1 MNTSKSNLSKFIL
14 YKGSAKYLV
23 LMIVC
28 LIISTTLGA
37 FLPQLTAKLTS
48 SYEQKEVFLETLKY
62 LAAVFILTFAN
73 RSFYNLV
80 INGYVVGLV
89 QYVRSFCYEKW
100 LLSYEL
106 QTSSENRTDR
116 YPQGEVLARIMTDTE
131 SLRELVTS
139 GTFGIIIDIFF
150 VFSSLI
156 SFITLNQF
164 AGITLGIVQVVAC
177 GLLIWGSKY
186 MREVFLSVRKARG
199 DLYRT
204 IADVIGGV
212 RETYYIDNNKYA
224 SRRSLTVF
232 ENFLDK
238 ILLSNIWDASYYS
251 LAESLFPIFLAFA
264 VFIIPQAEMVQ
275 VGLIFAFVDLIQRSI
290 GPIKDVSSKVAN
302 IQRAASGVQRINE
315 FLDDLDKERST
326 DLNQKNEEVD
336 VQSISVKIEEFT
348 YPRKSENDTPFKLKD
363 IQFSGK
369 KGDLIGIVGLS
380 GSGKSTLLNILCA
393 NILPDRGEIDIRTS
407 QGKEFIFDFHDA
419 EKFNG
424 YRELIGIVSQESHIF
439 SESIFFNITLGK
451 SDTSDFEEF
460 WNWVRGKIAYID
472 AWGITPDTVI
482 NQNELS
488 LGQKQLIAAIRACY
502 LKKPI
507 VLFDEIS
514 SSLDSNLEYAL
525 RQMVLI
531 VQENALTFIVAHRIE
546 TIIDA
551 DLILIMEGGNLVARG
566 EHDSLVEYSDVY
578 RNFLKQ
584 LGHSEIEASEN

>member
-1 MNTSKSNLSKFIL
+1 M
-14 YKGSAKYLV
+14 
-23 LMIVC
+23 
-28 LIISTTLGA
+28 
-37 FLPQLTAKLTS
+37 AKLTGA
-48 SYEQKEVFLETLKY
+48 YEDKVTFLKTLEY
-62 LAAVFILTFAN
+62 LAAVFILTFCN
-73 RSFYNLV
+73 RAGYNII
-80 INGYVVGLV
+80 INKYVVGLV
-89 QYVRSFCYEKW
+89 QFVRSFCYEKW

-106 QTSSENRTDR
+106 QTSKENRTDR

-156 SFITLNQF
+156 SFITLNKF
-164 AGITLGIVQVVAC
+164 AGVSLGIAQVAAC
-177 GLLIWGSKY
+177 ILLVWGSKY

-199 DLYRT
+199 ELYGT

-212 RETYYIDNNKYA
+212 RESYYIKNGNYA
-224 SRRSLTVF
+224 SKRSLTVF
-232 ENFLDK
+232 ENFLDR
-238 ILLSNIWDASYYS
+238 ILVSNIWDAGYYS
-251 LAESLFPIFLAFA
+251 MAESLYPIFLAFA

-315 FLDDLDKERST
+315 FLGDLEKERST
-326 DLNQKNEEVD
+326 DLTKKSLNLD
-336 VQSISVKIEEFT
+336 IDRIIVKIDRFC
-348 YPRKSENDTPFKLKD
+348 YPRKSEDDTPFELRDVK
-363 IQFSGK
+363 FSGA

-393 NILPDRGEIDIRTS
+393 NILPDDGEIDIKVKDGS
-407 QGKEFIFDFHDA
+407 EFIFDFHDA
-419 EKFNG
+419 EKFND
-424 YRELIGIVSQESHIF
+424 YRELIGIVSQDSHIF

-451 SDTSDFEEF
+451 EDTSDFLEF
-460 WNWVRGKIAYID
+460 WKWVREQISYID
-472 AWGITPDTVI
+472 DWGITPETI
-482 NQNELS
+482 IKQNELS

-531 VQENALTFIVAHRIE
+531 VQQNALTFIVAHRIE
-546 TIIDA
+546 TIVDA
-551 DLILIMEGGNLVARG
+551 NQILVMEGGALVG
-566 EHDSLVEYSDVY
+566 KGTHDSLQKESDTYVK
-578 RNFLKQ
+578 FLQ
-584 LGHSEIEASEN
+584 ELSHN

>member
-1 MNTSKSNLSKFIL
+1 MNTSKSNLSRFIL
-14 YKGSAKYLV
+14 YKGSYKFFAMMFICLV
-23 LMIVC
+23 LSS
-28 LIISTTLGA
+28 LLGA
-37 FLPQLTAKLTS
+37 SLPQLMAKLTS
-48 SYEQKEVFLETLKY
+48 SYEDKVVFLETLKY
-62 LAAVFILTFAN
+62 LAVIFTLTFVN
-73 RSFYNLV
+73 RAGYNII
-80 INGYVVGLV
+80 INKYVVGLV
-89 QYVRSFCYEKW
+89 QFVRSYCYEKW

-106 QTSSENRTDR
+106 QTSKENRTDR

-150 VFSSLI
+150 VLSSLI
-156 SFITLNQF
+156 SFITLNKF
-164 AGITLGIVQVVAC
+164 AGVSLGIVQIGAC
-177 GLLIWGSKY
+177 LLLVWSSKY
-186 MREVFLSVRKARG
+186 MREIFLKVRKARG
-199 DLYRT
+199 ELYKT

-212 RETYYIDNNKYA
+212 RESYYIKNGNYA
-224 SRRSLTVF
+224 SKRSLVVF

-251 LAESLFPIFLAFA
+251 LAESLYPIFLAFA
-264 VFIIPQAEMVQ
+264 VFIIPHAEMVQ

-315 FLDDLDKERST
+315 FLGDLEGERST
-326 DLNQKNEEVD
+326 DLNKVPMSLEVEK
-336 VQSISVKIEEFT
+336 IIVKIDRFC
-348 YPRKSENDTPFKLKD
+348 YPRKSDDDTPFELKNV
-363 IQFSGK
+363 QFEGN

-393 NILPDRGEIDIRTS
+393 NIIPDDGEIDICAV
-407 QGKEFIFDFHDA
+407 GNKKFVFDFHNA
-419 EKFNG
+419 EKFND
-424 YRELIGIVSQESHIF
+424 YRELIGIVSQDSHIF

-451 SDTSDFEEF
+451 MDTSDFPEF
-460 WNWVRGKIAYID
+460 WEWVREKIAYID
-472 AWGITPDTVI
+472 QWGIGPETI
-482 NQNELS
+482 IKQNELS

-514 SSLDSNLEYAL
+514 SSLDSNLEFAL

-546 TIIDA
+546 TIVDSDQILVMKDGQ
-551 DLILIMEGGNLVARG
+551 LIAQGKHDRLVK
-566 EHDSLVEYSDVY
+566 ESDMY
-578 RNFLKQ
+578 NEFLQQ
-584 LGHSEIEASEN
+584 LSHN

>member
-1 MNTSKSNLSKFIL
+1 MNTSKSNLSRFIL
-14 YKGSAKYLV
+14 YKGSYKFFAMMFVCLV
-23 LMIVC
+23 LSS
-28 LIISTTLGA
+28 LLGA
-37 FLPQLTAKLTS
+37 SLPQLMAKLTS
-48 SYEQKEVFLETLKY
+48 SYEDKVVFLETLKY
-62 LAAVFILTFAN
+62 LAVIFTLTFVN
-73 RSFYNLV
+73 RAGYNII
-80 INGYVVGLV
+80 INKYVVGLV
-89 QYVRSFCYEKW
+89 QFVRSYCYEKW

-106 QTSSENRTDR
+106 QTSKENRTDR

-150 VFSSLI
+150 VLSSLI
-156 SFITLNQF
+156 SFITLNKF
-164 AGITLGIVQVVAC
+164 AGVSLGIVQIGAC
-177 GLLIWGSKY
+177 LLLVWSSKY
-186 MREVFLSVRKARG
+186 MREIFLKVRKARG
-199 DLYRT
+199 ELYKT

-212 RETYYIDNNKYA
+212 RESYYIKNGNYA
-224 SRRSLTVF
+224 SKRSLVVF

-251 LAESLFPIFLAFA
+251 LAESLYPIFLAFA
-264 VFIIPQAEMVQ
+264 VFIIPHAEMVQ

-315 FLDDLDKERST
+315 FLGDLDGERST
-326 DLNQKNEEVD
+326 DLNKVPMSLEVEK
-336 VQSISVKIEEFT
+336 IIVKIDRFC
-348 YPRKSENDTPFKLKD
+348 YPRKSDDDTPFELKNV
-363 IQFSGK
+363 QFEGN

-393 NILPDRGEIDIRTS
+393 NIIPDDGEIDICAV
-407 QGKEFIFDFHDA
+407 GNKKFVFDFHNA
-419 EKFNG
+419 EKFND
-424 YRELIGIVSQESHIF
+424 YRELIGIVSQDSHIF

-451 SDTSDFEEF
+451 MDTSDFPEF
-460 WNWVRGKIAYID
+460 WEWVREKIAYID
-472 AWGITPDTVI
+472 QWGIGPETI
-482 NQNELS
+482 IKQNELS

-514 SSLDSNLEYAL
+514 SSLDSNLEFAL

-546 TIIDA
+546 TIVDSDQILVMKDGQ
-551 DLILIMEGGNLVARG
+551 LIAQGKHDKLVK
-566 EHDSLVEYSDVY
+566 ESDMY
-578 RNFLKQ
+578 NEFLQQ
-584 LGHSEIEASEN
+584 LSHN

>member
-1 MNTSKSNLSKFIL
+1 MSTSKSNLSRFIL
-14 YKGSAKYLV
+14 YKGSFKYVGLMLICLV
-23 LMIVC
+23 
-28 LIISTTLGA
+28 ISSLLGA
-37 FLPQLTAKLTS
+37 ALPQLMAKLTS
-48 SYEQKEVFLETLKY
+48 AYDNKVEFLKTLEY
-62 LAAVFILTFAN
+62 LAVVFVFTFVN
-73 RSFYNLV
+73 RSSYNII
-80 INGYVVGLV
+80 INKYVVGLV
-89 QYVRSFCYEKW
+89 QFVRSDCYEKW

-106 QTSSENRTDR
+106 QTSKENRTER

-150 VFSSLI
+150 VFSSLV
-156 SFITLNQF
+156 SFITLNKF
-164 AGITLGIVQVVAC
+164 AGVSLGIVQIGAC
-177 GLLIWGSKY
+177 LLLIWGSKY

-212 RETYYIDNNKYA
+212 RETYYIENGKYA
-224 SRRSLTVF
+224 STRSESVF
-232 ENFLDK
+232 EKFLER
-238 ILLSNIWDASYYS
+238 ILLSNIWDAGYYS
-251 LAESLFPIFLAFA
+251 MAESLYPIFLAFA
-264 VFIIPQAEMVQ
+264 VFIIPKAEMVQ

-315 FLDDLDKERST
+315 FLGDLDKERST
-326 DLNQKNEEVD
+326 DLSRGRMSYD
-336 VQSISVKIEEFT
+336 VEKIDVKIDRFC
-348 YPRKSENDTPFKLKD
+348 YPRKSEDDAPFELRDVK
-363 IQFSGK
+363 FSGA

-393 NILPDRGEIDIRTS
+393 NILPDQGEIDIESTT
-407 QGKEFIFDFHDA
+407 GEKFVFDFHNA
-419 EKFNG
+419 EKFND

-451 SDTSDFEEF
+451 TETSDFDEF
-460 WNWVRGKIAYID
+460 WKWVRSKIDYID
-472 AWGITPDTVI
+472 AWGITPETVI
-482 NQNELS
+482 KQNELS

-525 RQMVLI
+525 RQMVMI

-551 DLILIMEGGNLVARG
+551 NLILVMENGALVG
-566 EHDSLVEYSDVY
+566 SGKHKDLQESSDTYVK
-578 RNFLKQ
+578 FLQ
-584 LGHSEIEASEN
+584 ELSHN

>member
-1 MNTSKSNLSKFIL
+1 MNTSKSNLSRFIL
-14 YKGSAKYLV
+14 YKGSYKFFAMMFICLV
-23 LMIVC
+23 LSS
-28 LIISTTLGA
+28 LLGA
-37 FLPQLTAKLTS
+37 SLPQLMAKLTS
-48 SYEQKEVFLETLKY
+48 SYEDKVVFLETLKY
-62 LAAVFILTFAN
+62 LAVIFTLTFVN
-73 RSFYNLV
+73 RAGYNII
-80 INGYVVGLV
+80 INKYVVGLV
-89 QYVRSFCYEKW
+89 QFVRSYCYEKW

-106 QTSSENRTDR
+106 QTSKENRTDR

-150 VFSSLI
+150 VLSSLI
-156 SFITLNQF
+156 SFITLNKF
-164 AGITLGIVQVVAC
+164 AGVSLGIVQIGAC
-177 GLLIWGSKY
+177 LLLVWSSKY
-186 MREVFLSVRKARG
+186 MREIFLKVRKARG
-199 DLYRT
+199 ELYKT

-212 RETYYIDNNKYA
+212 RESYYIKNGNYA
-224 SRRSLTVF
+224 SKRSLVVF

-251 LAESLFPIFLAFA
+251 LAESLYPIFLAFA
-264 VFIIPQAEMVQ
+264 VFIIPHAEMVQ

-315 FLDDLDKERST
+315 FLGDLDGERST
-326 DLNQKNEEVD
+326 DLNKVPMSLEVEK
-336 VQSISVKIEEFT
+336 IIVKIDRFC
-348 YPRKSENDTPFKLKD
+348 YPRKSDDDTPFELKNV
-363 IQFSGK
+363 QFEGN

-393 NILPDRGEIDIRTS
+393 NIIPDDGEIDICAV
-407 QGKEFIFDFHDA
+407 GNKKFVFDFHNA
-419 EKFNG
+419 EKFND
-424 YRELIGIVSQESHIF
+424 YRELIGIVSQDSHIF

-451 SDTSDFEEF
+451 MDTSDFPEF
-460 WNWVRGKIAYID
+460 WEWVREKIAYID
-472 AWGITPDTVI
+472 QWGIGPETI
-482 NQNELS
+482 IKQNELS

-514 SSLDSNLEYAL
+514 SSLDSNLEFAL

-546 TIIDA
+546 TIVDSDQILVMKDGQ
-551 DLILIMEGGNLVARG
+551 LIAQGKHDKLVK
-566 EHDSLVEYSDVY
+566 ESDMY
-578 RNFLKQ
+578 NEFLQQ
-584 LGHSEIEASEN
+584 LSHN